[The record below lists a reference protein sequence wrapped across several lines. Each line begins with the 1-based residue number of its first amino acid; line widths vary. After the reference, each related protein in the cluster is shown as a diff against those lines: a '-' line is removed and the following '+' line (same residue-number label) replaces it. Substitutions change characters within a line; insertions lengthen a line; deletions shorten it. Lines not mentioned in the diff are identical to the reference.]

1 MTPNE
6 TIHYKGFTITRDQ
19 LYGWSLI
26 DRKGAWA
33 CSRTTL
39 EKVKEDVDNI
49 LKADEEEK
57 AHLIADESSIQTDSP
72 L

>member
-6 TIHYKGFTITRDQ
+6 TIHYHGFTITRDQ

-39 EKVKEDVDNI
+39 EKVKQDVDHI

-57 AHLIADESSIQTDSP
+57 AEKSTNP
-72 L
+72 